1 MENFTVAIDGP
12 AGSGKSSISKAVA
25 KIMGFTHIDTG
36 AMYRAVTLE
45 AMRLGIDL
53 FDEASYKFLDS
64 VSVIYKNGIIYL
76 NGEDVSKEIR
86 TVEVT
91 NNVST
96 PSKIAYVREKMV
108 EYQRESAKHGKI
120 LMDGRDIGTV
130 VLPNADLKIFL
141 TASPEVRAERRCL
154 ENKTLGIESDYEK
167 ILNDI
172 KVRDEK
178 DSTRAIAPLKKADD
192 AVLVDT
198 SNMSIDEV
206 VNTIIKLINERFGK
220 DGRI

>member
-25 KIMGFTHIDTG
+25 SIMGFTHIDTG

-45 AMRLGIDL
+45 AMRRGIDL
-53 FDEASYKFLDS
+53 FDEASYKFLDE
-64 VSVIYKNGIIYL
+64 VSIIYKNGIIYL

-108 EYQRESAKHGKI
+108 EYQRESAKYGKI

-141 TASPEVRAERRCL
+141 TASAEVRAERRCL
-154 ENKTLGIESDYEK
+154 ENKTLGIESNYDV

-172 KVRDEK
+172 KVRDQK

-192 AVLVDT
+192 AILVDT
-198 SNMSIDEV
+198 SNMGIDEV
-206 VNTIIKLINERFGK
+206 VNTIIKLINERFEK